1 MKKFFVLI
9 MLLILLAL
17 PLAPSYAETQM
28 QKTNRMM
35 VDAIQNGLVYKADA
49 RTQSVWVNEYAWR
62 SAYFDDKQNIANF
75 FLVYTKTR
83 NSEARFVD
91 IRSANSNKIIGKIDS
106 FGYKDK

>member
-1 MKKFFVLI
+1 MKKNF
-9 MLLILLAL
+9 LLAMVLMSLTL
-17 PLAPSYAETQM
+17 PILPSYAETQM

-62 SAYFDDKQNIANF
+62 SAYFDDKKNIANF

-83 NSEARFVD
+83 NPEAMFVD
-91 IRSANSNKIIGKIDS
+91 IRSANSNRVIGKVDS

>member
-1 MKKFFVLI
+1 MKNFFVLV
-9 MLLILLAL
+9 MLLISLAL
-17 PLAPSYAETQM
+17 TLTPSYAETQM
-28 QKTNRMM
+28 QRTNRMM

-62 SAYFDDKQNIANF
+62 SAYFDDKKNIANF

-83 NSEARFVD
+83 NPEAMFVD
-91 IRSANSNKIIGKIDS
+91 IRSANSNKVIGKVDA

>member
-1 MKKFFVLI
+1 MRKFFLSLVLL
-9 MLLILLAL
+9 MSFAL
-17 PLAPSYAETQM
+17 PIMPAYAETQM
-28 QKTNRMM
+28 EKTNRMM

-62 SAYFDDKQNIANF
+62 SAYFDDKKNIANF

-83 NSEARFVD
+83 NPDAVFVH
-91 IRSANSNKIIGKIDS
+91 IRSANSNKVIGKIDP